1 MTITQPVK
9 VTSRHQI
16 TLPRLARHELGIKA
30 GDWLMVVV
38 QDGMLI
44 LIPQSDDLVAGMAGL
59 HGEIWQGIDTTAY
72 LQEERAAWRELAV
85 TEGQ

>member
-1 MTITQPVK
+1 
-9 VTSRHQI
+9 
-16 TLPRLARHELGIKA
+16 
-30 GDWLMVVV
+30 MVVV